1 MDKEERRVYITNGL
15 SDHYTEA
22 LETFKKNQI
31 VGLWLQGSQNYNL
44 DTADSDIDT
53 KLIVTPTLREVAMV
67 NTPIST
73 THFRANNEHTDWKDI
88 RLYMETFRKQN
99 LNFLEILFTDFF
111 AINPLYIPEWNR
123 LLENR
128 EAIAHMNPFRAMK
141 SMEGIA
147 GEKYHA
153 MEHRYPSKIDIIDTY
168 GYDGKQ
174 VHHLLRVED
183 YMTRYKNGE
192 PYASCLKPTFSLVDK
207 LMSYKLQ
214 QVPLEVARI
223 EAKESLARIKAM
235 AKDFCSK
242 VTDVEDEE
250 MRALLDDVCYK
261 IIEISLRKELTDGL
275 D

>member
-1 MDKEERRVYITNGL
+1 MDKEERRIHITNGL
-15 SDHYTEA
+15 NDHYTEA

-31 VGLWLQGSQNYNL
+31 VGLWLQGSQNYDL
-44 DTADSDIDT
+44 DTEDSDIDT

-67 NTPIST
+67 STPIST

-153 MEHRYPSKIDIIDTY
+153 MEHPYPSKADVLAKW
-168 GYDGKQ
+168 GYDPKQ
-174 VHHLLRVED
+174 LHHLLRVEE
-183 YMTRYKNGE
+183 YLGRYIAGE
-192 PYASCLKPTFSLVDK
+192 SYVSCLRPHEPEYLVSVKRGKYD
-207 LMSYKLQ
+207 LDT
-214 QVPLEVARI
+214 ARI
-223 EAKESLARIKAM
+223 IAKTAIDNVTRIA
-235 AKDFCSK
+235 DVFCSQ
-242 VTDVEDEE
+242 TSDEE
-250 MRALLDDVCYK
+250 NEVMRDLLEDVSYHIMK
-261 IIEISLRKELTDGL
+261 ISVEKELSR
-275 D
+275 

>member
-1 MDKEERRVYITNGL
+1 MNYH
-15 SDHYTEA
+15 SDSWVFEQLDRHYNFAKT
-22 LETFKKNQI
+22 LYKDNQI
-31 VGLWLQGSQNYNL
+31 VGIFVQGSTNYGL
-44 DTADSDIDT
+44 DTKNSDVDT
-53 KLIVTPTLREVAMV
+53 KCLIVPTFKEIALNRKPV
-67 NTPIST
+67 ST
-73 THFRANNEHTDWKDI
+73 TNILPNEEHLDAKDI

-153 MEHRYPSKIDIIDTY
+153 MEHPYPSKIEIINKY

-192 PYASCLKPTFSLVDK
+192 PYASCLKPTFSLIDK

-214 QVPLEVARI
+214 QVPLEIARI

-242 VTDVEDEE
+242 ITDVEDEE